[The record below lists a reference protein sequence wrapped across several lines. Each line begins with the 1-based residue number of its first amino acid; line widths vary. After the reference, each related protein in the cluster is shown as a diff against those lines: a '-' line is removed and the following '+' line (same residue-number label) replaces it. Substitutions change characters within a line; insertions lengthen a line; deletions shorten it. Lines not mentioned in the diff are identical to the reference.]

1 MRSWRTDGLGR
12 WGAGSALVLTLAVV
26 TVAVGAQLA
35 RAAVDVLVAPGAR
48 AGLDWLGPLADWSS
62 FGLVERLSGALEP
75 RLATW
80 LGGALAT
87 LGWLVLAL
95 AAVTATHLTT
105 TRAERRRRALARS
118 RRRLPLASKV
128 LFAVVAVASLVEV
141 AAFGGNYLLS
151 GRYYVSTDNATVDGD
166 KIGINA
172 PTTGV
177 VSNWLIEQG
186 SALRAHQVV
195 GRIRSVGGGARPAW
209 PVFAPG
215 VGTVVVNDVVD
226 GSYVRAGTELATA
239 YDLARIY
246 VTARVDST
254 EIASVRPGELV
265 DITVD
270 AFPGVGMTGVVDV
283 VQGSTAGEFHPA
295 LADGALPGTAP
306 ADVIQYIPVKITLL
320 DTAGK
325 SLIPGMNIS
334 ARIQRS

>member
-1 MRSWRTDGLGR
+1 V
-12 WGAGSALVLTLAVV
+12 VLTLAVV
-26 TVAVGAQLA
+26 TAAVGVQLT

-48 AGLDWLGPLADWSS
+48 AGLGWLEPLADWSS
-62 FGLVERLSGALEP
+62 FGLGARFSGTFEP

-80 LGGALAT
+80 LGGALAA

-95 AAVTATHLTT
+95 VVVVVAHLAT
-105 TRAERRRRALARS
+105 TRAQRRQRALTRRRRH
-118 RRRLPLASKV
+118 LPLASKV
-128 LFAVVAVASLVEV
+128 LFAVVAVASLAEL
-141 AAFGGNYLLS
+141 AGFGGHYLFS
-151 GRYYVSTDNATVDGD
+151 ARYYVSTDNAMVDGD

-177 VSNWLIEQG
+177 VSDWGIDQG
-186 SALRAHQVV
+186 SALRPHQVV

-215 VGTVVVNDVVD
+215 AGTVVVNDVVD

-239 YDLARIY
+239 YDLAQIY
-246 VTARVDST
+246 ATARVDAT
-254 EIASVRPGELV
+254 DIASVRPGELV
-265 DITVD
+265 EITAD
-270 AFPGVGMTGVVDV
+270 AFPGVDMTGVVDV

-306 ADVIQYIPVKITLL
+306 AGVIQYIPVKITLL

-325 SLIPGMNIS
+325 ALTPGMNIS

>member
-1 MRSWRTDGLGR
+1 
-12 WGAGSALVLTLAVV
+12 
-26 TVAVGAQLA
+26 
-35 RAAVDVLVAPGAR
+35 
-48 AGLDWLGPLADWSS
+48 
-62 FGLVERLSGALEP
+62 
-75 RLATW
+75 
-80 LGGALAT
+80 
-87 LGWLVLAL
+87 
-95 AAVTATHLTT
+95 
-105 TRAERRRRALARS
+105 
-118 RRRLPLASKV
+118 LPLASKV